1 MKVWLQEFRRSL
13 VAEHL
18 AERDS
23 SLVLNGQRLNKEA
36 LVDVVHGLLDML
48 NVSELEVAEL
58 TIAPDGTTLEE
69 WVRRIEIRE
78 DVSLEHGLNVIS

>member
-13 VAEHL
+13 ITEHL

-23 SLVLNGQRLNKEA
+23 GLVLDGQRLHKEA

-58 TIAPDGTTLEE
+58 TIAPDGTTL
-69 WVRRIEIRE
+69 
-78 DVSLEHGLNVIS
+78 

>member
-1 MKVWLQEFRRSL
+1 MWLQEFRRSL
-13 VAEHL
+13 ITEHL

-23 SLVLNGQRLNKEA
+23 GLVLDRQRLYKEA
-36 LVDVVHGLLDML
+36 LVDVIHGLLDML

-78 DVSLEHGLNVIS
+78 DVSLKHGLDAIS

>member
-1 MKVWLQEFRRSL
+1 MKVWLQEFRRCL

>member
-13 VAEHL
+13 ITEHL

-23 SLVLNGQRLNKEA
+23 GLVLDRQRLYKEA
-36 LVDVVHGLLDML
+36 LVDVIHGLLDML
-48 NVSELEVAEL
+48 NVSEFEVAEL

-78 DVSLEHGLNVIS
+78 DVSLKHRFNAIS

>member
-23 SLVLNGQRLNKEA
+23 GLVLDGQRLDKEA

-58 TIAPDGTTLEE
+58 TITPDGTTLK
-69 WVRRIEIRE
+69 
-78 DVSLEHGLNVIS
+78 

>member
-13 VAEHL
+13 IAEHL

-23 SLVLNGQRLNKEA
+23 GLVLNGQRLHKEA
-36 LVDVVHGLLDML
+36 LVDVIHGLLDML
-48 NVSELEVAEL
+48 NVIELEVAEL

-78 DVSLEHGLNVIS
+78 DVSLEHGLNAIS